1 MEELAQVYARS
12 LFEVAKEHDVLDD
25 VQVQLGMWADALS
38 TNREL
43 QVFFFS
49 PRFTSSEKKDAIRK
63 VIDGGDERFVN
74 FLELLAER
82 HRLPVTFRIRR
93 TFDELWR
100 EENKLLP
107 VEVTSAVELDDA
119 LVRSIGDRIEDRT
132 GRRVELTSN
141 VDPDIIGGLVLRVG
155 NRILDASV
163 HGRLERL
170 RRQITRAAA

>member
-100 EENKLLP
+100 EEHKLLP
-107 VEVTSAVELDDA
+107 VHVTTAIELDEA
-119 LVRSIGDRIEDRT
+119 LIREVGDKIEERT
-132 GRRVELTSN
+132 GRRVQLSST

>member
-25 VQVQLGMWADALS
+25 IHEQLAIWADALS
-38 TNREL
+38 ENRSL

-49 PRFTSSEKKDAIRK
+49 PRFSSAEKKDAIHRI
-63 VIDGGDERFVN
+63 IDGADPRFVS

-82 HRLPVTFRIRR
+82 HRLPVSFRIRR
-93 TFDELWR
+93 AFDELWR

-107 VEVTSAVELDDA
+107 VEVTSAVELDEGI
-119 LVRSIGDRIEDRT
+119 VGSIGKRIEDRT
-132 GRRVELTSN
+132 GRRVELTSK

-155 NRILDASV
+155 NRVLDASV

>member
-12 LFEVAKEHDVLDD
+12 LFQVAVEHDVLDTIHD
-25 VQVQLGMWADALS
+25 QLGAWADALNE
-38 TNREL
+38 NRDL

-49 PRFTSSEKKDAIRK
+49 PRFTSAEKKDAIRRI
-63 VIDGGDERFVN
+63 IDGGDERFLN

-93 TFDELWR
+93 DFDELWR
-100 EENKLLP
+100 EEHKMLP
-107 VEVTSAVELDDA
+107 VEVTSAVELDDS
-119 LVRSIGDRIEDRT
+119 LLKSIGDRIEDRT
-132 GRRVELTSN
+132 GRKIEMTSK

-155 NRILDASV
+155 NKVLDASV

>member
-1 MEELAQVYARS
+1 MEELSQVYARA
-12 LFEVAKEHDVLDD
+12 LFQSAKEHDVLDTI
-25 VQVQLGMWADALS
+25 QEQLGAWTDALGE
-38 TNREL
+38 NKDL
-43 QVFFFS
+43 QTFFFS
-49 PRFTSSEKKDAIRK
+49 PRFSSTEKKDAIRRI
-63 VIDGGDERFVN
+63 IDGGDERFLN

-100 EENKLLP
+100 EEHKLLP
-107 VEVTSAVELDDA
+107 VEVTSAVELDDS
-119 LVRSIGDRIEDRT
+119 LVRSIGERIEERT
-132 GRRVELTSN
+132 GRRIELTSR

-155 NRILDASV
+155 NKVLDASV

>member
-1 MEELAQVYARS
+1 MEELGQVYARS
-12 LFEVAKEHDVLDD
+12 LFEVAMENDALD
-25 VQVQLGMWADALS
+25 QIHEQLGIWADALS
-38 TNREL
+38 ENRDL

-49 PRFTSSEKKDAIRK
+49 PRFTSSEKKEAIRRI
-63 VIDGGDERFVN
+63 IDGGDERFLN

-93 TFDELWR
+93 SFDELWR

-107 VEVTSAVELDDA
+107 VEVTTAIELDQS
-119 LVRSIGDRIEDRT
+119 VVKSIGDRIQEKT
-132 GRRVELTSN
+132 GRRIELESK

-155 NRILDASV
+155 NKVLDASV

>member
-12 LFEVAKEHDVLDD
+12 LFQVAVERGVLDD
-25 VQVQLGMWADALS
+25 VHDQLGIWADALAE
-38 TNREL
+38 NRDL

-49 PRFTSSEKKDAIRK
+49 PRFTSAEKKEAIRRI
-63 VIDGGDERFVN
+63 IDGGDERFLN

-93 TFDELWR
+93 TFDEMWR
-100 EENKLLP
+100 EEHKLLP
-107 VEVTSAVELDDA
+107 VQVTSAVELDA
-119 LVRSIGDRIEDRT
+119 SLVESIGKRIEERT
-132 GRRVELTSN
+132 GRRVELNST

-155 NRILDASV
+155 NKVLDASV

-170 RRQITRAAA
+170 RRQLTKAAA